1 MSMKPTMNP
10 RLLLKILELPM
21 SGGQGSATGPA
32 ICAALEPY
40 RDAPGGV
47 DVSQGATDS
56 GEMNWTK

>member
-1 MSMKPTMNP
+1 MSMKSTKNP
-10 RLLLKILELPM
+10 RLLLQIPELP

-47 DVSQGATDS
+47 DVSQGATDKS